1 MINDIRKDAEVR
13 MDKCVEAFKNQ
24 ISKIRTGRASPSLLD
39 GIVVEYYGT
48 PTPLRQLA
56 SVTVEDSR
64 TLKRIRNV
72 INDIR
77 KDAEVRMDKC
87 VEAFKNQISKIRT
100 GRASP
105 SLLDG
110 IVVEYYGTPTPL
122 RQLASVT
129 VEDSRTLKINVFDR
143 SMGPAVEK
151 AIMASDLGLNPSSAG
166 SDIRVPLPPL
176 TEERRKDLTKIVRGE
191 AEGARVAVR
200 NVRRDANDKVKAL
213 LKEKEISEDDD
224 RRSQDD
230 VQKLTDAAIKKVDA
244 ALAEKEAELMQF

>member
-1 MINDIRKDAEVR
+1 MISDIRKDAEIR
-13 MDKCVEAFKNQ
+13 ME
-24 ISKIRTGRASPSLLD
+24 
-39 GIVVEYYGT
+39 
-48 PTPLRQLA
+48 
-56 SVTVEDSR
+56 
-64 TLKRIRNV
+64 
-72 INDIR
+72 
-77 KDAEVRMDKC
+77 KC

-143 SMGPAVEK
+143 SMSAAVEK

-191 AEGARVAVR
+191 AEQARV
-200 NVRRDANDKVKAL
+200 
-213 LKEKEISEDDD
+213 EKEISEDDD

-230 VQKLTDAAIKKVDA
+230 VQKMTDAAIKKVDA
-244 ALAEKEAELMQF
+244 ALADKEAELMQF